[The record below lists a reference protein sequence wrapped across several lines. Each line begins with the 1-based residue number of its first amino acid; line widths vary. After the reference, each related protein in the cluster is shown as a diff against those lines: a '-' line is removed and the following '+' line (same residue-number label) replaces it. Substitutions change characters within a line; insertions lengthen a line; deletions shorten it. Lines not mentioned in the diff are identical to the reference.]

1 MLRCFLLLQEANN
14 AHLQKMAG
22 RLEAQPAKAYPVH
35 DQETAAVMHASKEVV
50 YTEERPDSAKKKKR
64 KTAAK
69 HKQPGV
75 GHLTLRCRVPLR
87 L

>member
-22 RLEAQPAKAYPVH
+22 GLEAQPAKAYPVH
-35 DQETAAVMHASKEVV
+35 DQETAGVMHVNKEVV
-50 YTEERPDSAKKKKR
+50 YRVEQPNDAEKKKR

-69 HKQPGV
+69 HKPPGV